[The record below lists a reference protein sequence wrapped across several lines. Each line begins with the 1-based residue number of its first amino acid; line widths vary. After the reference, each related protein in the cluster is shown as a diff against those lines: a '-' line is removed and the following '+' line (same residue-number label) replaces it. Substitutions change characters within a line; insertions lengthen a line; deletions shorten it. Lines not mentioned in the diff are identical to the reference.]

1 MQAFGSRDALLYVLL
16 TTLYIFSDNSFFDAT
31 WFIFSN
37 ISVFI
42 QVPYLYL
49 CNRYFLPFPLQ
60 TRVSQRATGAEFI
73 LINLLRLNLNHLS
86 KRWGKEFFKTKVFY
100 YVNRWR
106 YLREAGNGLGDVMM
120 QEYSDGGCWFQS
132 QSKNNRAVDL
142 AIVYVHGSW
151 IVGGSIAI
159 YEEYLTSFCVK
170 LQEEGF
176 QNPIVFAP
184 SISTSSELDLLLPS
198 AVSKVRD
205 TVGEDCHVVLAGDSI
220 GATLIMN
227 SLLME
232 DKESLP
238 AVALL
243 VSPITQL
250 DQFDQIES
258 KINTDYLSI
267 ENIEGWLEEKV
278 IELNCCAPGKEKWSL
293 ESIPKFGIV
302 ISYGSEECVSGYTED
317 YISKLK
323 NIDGCKLKVDKQVA
337 QVHNWAIINYYTER
351 LVEHREESLQKYAS
365 IISRLLLS
373 ETKSYFED
381 NGGKVKSMISLDE
394 ERV

>member
-1 MQAFGSRDALLYVLL
+1 MQAFGSRDALLYVVL
-16 TTLYIFSDNSFFDAT
+16 TTLYIFSDNSFFDAI
-31 WFIFSN
+31 WFILQN
-37 ISVFI
+37 ISIFI
-42 QVPYLYL
+42 RVPYSYL

-73 LINLLRLNLNHLS
+73 LINLLQLNLNHLS
-86 KRWGKEFFKTKVFY
+86 RRWGKEFFKTKVFH

-106 YLREAGNGLGDVMM
+106 YLREAGNGLGDIKI
-120 QEYSDGGCWFQS
+120 QELPDGGNWFQS
-132 QSKNNRAVDL
+132 QSKSDQAVDL

-184 SISTSSELDLLLPS
+184 LISTSSKLDFIVQN

-205 TVGEDCHVVLAGDSI
+205 IVGEDCHIVLAGDSI

-232 DKESLP
+232 DKDLLP

-250 DQFDQIES
+250 DQFDLIDLR
-258 KINTDYLSI
+258 INTDYLSI
-267 ENIEGWLEEKV
+267 ETIEGWLEEKV
-278 IELNCCAPGKEKWSL
+278 INLDRLAPGREKWSL
-293 ESIPKFGIV
+293 ESIPKFGMV
-302 ISYGSEECVSGYTED
+302 ISYGSEECVTSYTED
-317 YISKLK
+317 YIRKLK
-323 NIDGCKLKVDKQVA
+323 DIDGCKLKVDKQLA

-373 ETKSYFED
+373 ETKSYFEA
-381 NGGKVKSMISLDE
+381 NGGKVKSIISFDE
-394 ERV
+394 ERL